1 MELNNTKYWWCKSPI
16 NPYFIK
22 MMENVRIR
30 QLAGIPVRTEEQET
44 QEDNIQKVQN
54 VLTLNF
60 DV

>member
-1 MELNNTKYWWCKSPI
+1 MELNNNKYWWFTPPI
-16 NPYFIK
+16 NPYLIK
-22 MMENVRIR
+22 MMENARIL